1 MQQERRRF
9 HRTQISKVAK
19 IVFGAHDYL
28 SINCTVLNL
37 SSGGACIH
45 LETCQPIPR
54 EVELTF
60 DAART
65 LRACRVAWQFNG
77 RLGLA
82 FSETPFRAAQ
92 ADRSARM

>member
-45 LETCQPIPR
+45 RGGPVYLRGGPVYLNRFSAPISGVSAGFRPPR
-54 EVELTF
+54 
-60 DAART
+60 
-65 LRACRVAWQFNG
+65 
-77 RLGLA
+77 GLA
-82 FSETPFRAAQ
+82 AC
-92 ADRSARM
+92 